1 MFIKEPRIHV
11 SFHTP
16 GHSGEAY
23 KGRDFFSADITEL
36 SYSDN
41 LLSPENGLKKLNAAW
56 AEALSLPYAYLTTGG
71 ATAALRIAMSAVGG
85 SVLIIGGA
93 HVSVWN
99 ILKARG
105 GRHFYAKDVKTAR
118 EKFSDESVSLIIAT
132 YPDYYGNAGSLTE
145 IKTLAMSLGAALLID
160 ASHGSHFPLCEE
172 LPVSASVYADLVVYS
187 LHKTLPVMTG
197 GALVS
202 GKPEYRD
209 RLAVKAKTEQSTSP
223 SYAVIRSFEYA
234 LEEIRNFPKRYGD
247 IFETLGYFKE
257 DIRGTGFSVVK
268 NDDPTRLVITSDY
281 DAAAVA
287 ARLEEA
293 GIFPEACD
301 GDRIIF
307 IVTPYN
313 MKYLSYLAITLKGME
328 NLPPKKQRA
337 VPEAPDFKAFDF
349 TACDFILK
357 KPSEAIGDRLYLEIG
372 DYPPAVP
379 VWFYGDT
386 VTEETVA
393 FIGSAPS
400 GLFGLVNGRV
410 AVIK

>member
-1 MFIKEPRIHV
+1 MFIKEPHIHV

-41 LLSPENGLKKLNAAW
+41 LLSPQDSLKQLNAAW

-71 ATAALRIAMSAVGG
+71 ATTALRIAMSAVSGP
-85 SVLIIGGA
+85 VLIIGGA

-105 GRHFYAKDVKTAR
+105 GRHFFAKDVKTAR
-118 EKFSDESVSLIIAT
+118 EKFADEQISLVIAT
-132 YPDYYGNAGSLTE
+132 YPDYYGNAVSLTE
-145 IKTLAMSLGAALLID
+145 TKTLAMSLGAALLVD
-160 ASHGSHFPLCEE
+160 ASHGSHFPLCEDSP
-172 LPVSASVYADLVVYS
+172 LSASVYADLVVYS

-202 GKPEYRD
+202 GKPEYKD
-209 RLAVKAKTEQSTSP
+209 RLSVKVKTEQSTSP

-234 LEEIRNFPKRYGD
+234 LEEIRSFPKRYEE
-247 IFETLGYFKE
+247 IFETLQYFKE
-257 DIRGTGFSVVK
+257 DIRGTDFSVVK
-268 NDDPTRLVITSDY
+268 NDDPTRLVIASESDT
-281 DAAAVA
+281 AAVSEK
-287 ARLEEA
+287 LEEA
-293 GIFPEACD
+293 GIYCEAYD
-301 GDRIIF
+301 SEKLIF

-328 NLPPKKQRA
+328 NLPPKKER
-337 VPEAPDFKAFDF
+337 VIPETPDCRIFDF
-349 TACDFILK
+349 SPCDFALK
-357 KPSEAIGDRLYLEIG
+357 KPSEAIGDKLYLEIG

-393 FIGSAPS
+393 FIDSAPS